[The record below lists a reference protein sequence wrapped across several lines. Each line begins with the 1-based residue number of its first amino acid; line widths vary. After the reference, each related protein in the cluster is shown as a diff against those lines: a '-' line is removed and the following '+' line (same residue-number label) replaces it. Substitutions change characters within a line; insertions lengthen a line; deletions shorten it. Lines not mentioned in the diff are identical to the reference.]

1 MNKIRILLG
10 KIPLLPLAM
19 ISIMLGLAPFVP
31 EPHLW
36 EKLKML
42 GNGTLSAPIDI
53 FDLLMHALPVTILI
67 LKLLFQKKD
76 TE

>member
-1 MNKIRILLG
+1 M
-10 KIPLLPLAM
+10 
-19 ISIMLGLAPFVP
+19 
-31 EPHLW
+31 
-36 EKLKML
+36 

>member
-1 MNKIRILLG
+1 MDKIRILLG
-10 KIPLLPLAM
+10 KIPLLPLVLF
-19 ISIMLGLAPFVP
+19 SIMLGMAPFAP

-42 GNGTLSAPIDI
+42 GGGTLSAPIDI
-53 FDLLMHALPVTILI
+53 FDLLMHSLPATILI

-76 TE
+76 AE